1 MKEFVWKREV
11 NYIWERTL
19 VKLVKPVVL
28 FLVDTPITPNMITFI
43 NLLLCLPFVLWAC
56 YLKNYFLIAIGIQ
69 LYAIF
74 DVLDGNLARNKN
86 MSSKL
91 GKILD
96 YVADTLFYI
105 IGYIAIGIAL
115 ELEIIYIVG
124 LVVIHQLYG
133 LIATYYIVPSMRKM
147 DIFNHTKLKKYFEQ
161 KGIIF
166 GMDATLQCCITSI
179 LLVFPL
185 RKYIFDICSML
196 WIVDLLYRIYEL
208 KWCNR
213 EHKEGK

>member
-1 MKEFVWKREV
+1 MKDFVWKRKV

-43 NLLLCLPFVLWAC
+43 NLLLCFPFVLWAC
-56 YLKNYFLIAIGIQ
+56 YLKNYFLIALGIQ
-69 LYAIF
+69 LYAIL

-96 YVADTLFYI
+96 YIADTLFYI
-105 IGYIAIGIAL
+105 IGYSAIGIAL
-115 ELEIIYIVG
+115 ELKILNIVG
-124 LVVIHQLYG
+124 LIVIHQLYG
-133 LIATYYIVPSMRKM
+133 LIATYYIVPSMRKV
-147 DIFNHTKLKKYFEQ
+147 DKFNHTKLKKYFED

-166 GMDATLQCCITSI
+166 GMDATLQCFITSI
-179 LLVFPL
+179 LMLFPL
-185 RKYIFDICSML
+185 RKYIFNICIIL
-196 WIVDLLYRIYEL
+196 WIVDLIYRIYEL

-213 EHKEGK
+213 